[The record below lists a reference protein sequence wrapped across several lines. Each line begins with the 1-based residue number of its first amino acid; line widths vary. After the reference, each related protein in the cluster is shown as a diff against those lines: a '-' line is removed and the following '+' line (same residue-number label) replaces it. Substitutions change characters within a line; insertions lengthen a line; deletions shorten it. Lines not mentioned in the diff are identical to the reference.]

1 MKKLLLTVT
10 CAAAIVGTIIAADVP
25 WQFTGDDTRTGA
37 STVTSAT
44 HVSPFATG
52 IQTPCVVSATLN
64 GAFRSQRGL
73 IIIFR

>member
-1 MKKLLLTVT
+1 MKRLFTMTYVAT
-10 CAAAIVGTIIAADVP
+10 IVGTLIAADVP